1 MVVVAAAAASACF
14 IVVLV
19 QHGLCNNQ
27 ASIRRLHDKAK
38 PHDGFGVTPFLKIQ
52 NDT

>member
-1 MVVVAAAAASACF
+1 MVVAAAAAARL

-19 QHGLCNNQ
+19 HHGLCNNQ

-38 PHDGFGVTPFLKIQ
+38 PHDGFGVIPFLKIQ